1 MSKVQQL
8 PPLAPSARRLTLLRE
23 FMASATVAFNAG
35 AVLAI
40 AWPQGWVTLALGA
53 LAVLSAL
60 GLITSAFLEIVN
72 GAGCHGEAGFRRP
85 FAPLRRLHLVPSLS
99 GAVEVLLLVL
109 FSIGGLVLGFAA
121 IYVSISLRYP
131 QAFNQALKGWNAFY
145 YSAVTLA
152 TVGYGDIH
160 PTSWY
165 TQALTILEIVLG
177 YIITAVMVA
186 TLVGWLLS
194 VAQSG
199 EVTNSAGPGRE
210 GSAGGPLQSTPSP
223 GEEGES
229 PFRAPD
235 PEE

>member
-1 MSKVQQL
+1 MGEVRLHLLTS
-8 PPLAPSARRLTLLRE
+8 PHRRLLLLRG
-23 FMASATVAFNAG
+23 FMASATVVFNAG
-35 AVLAI
+35 AILAL
-40 AWPQGWVTLALGA
+40 AWPQGWLTLALGA

-72 GAGCHGEAGFRRP
+72 GAGYHAEEGFGGPLAP
-85 FAPLRRLHLVPSLS
+85 FRRLHLVPSLS
-99 GAVEVLLLVL
+99 GAVEVLFLVL

-121 IYVSISLRYP
+121 IYVSISARYA

-194 VAQSG
+194 VAQSK
-199 EVTNSAGPGRE
+199 EVIDLGKTDRE
-210 GSAGGPLQSTPSP
+210 GAVGGGPLQNGPGPGGEGKSRTP
-223 GEEGES
+223 G
-229 PFRAPD
+229 
-235 PEE
+235 PEK